1 MNDFL
6 NCVKISDK
14 KLMEELMKKE
24 EFQIEDLINVL
35 SECGLTEISYEE
47 NENLKIKIKKSP
59 QRKVIL
65 PKETPQVAKEANKKE
80 DNVKTVVSTGIGKYF
95 YADMVKVGDKIKV
108 GQDLGYIY
116 VMGLKTPL
124 KSTASGE
131 VLEITVED
139 GGVVDYGKVLLKVKA
154 TAR

>member
-1 MNDFL
+1 
-6 NCVKISDK
+6 
-14 KLMEELMKKE
+14 MKKE
-24 EFQIEDLINVL
+24 EFQFEDLIDIL

-47 NENLKIKIKKSP
+47 NENLKIKVKKSP
-59 QRKVIL
+59 QPKVVMSR
-65 PKETPQVAKEANKKE
+65 ETPQPLKEINKKE
-80 DNVKTVVSTGIGKYF
+80 ENIKAVVSTGIGKYF
-95 YADMVKVGDKIKV
+95 YKDVVKIGDRIKV

-124 KSTASGE
+124 KATVGGE
-131 VLEITVED
+131 VMDITVED

>member
-1 MNDFL
+1 
-6 NCVKISDK
+6 
-14 KLMEELMKKE
+14 MKKE

-59 QRKVIL
+59 QPKVVM
-65 PKETPQVAKEANKKE
+65 PKETPQPAKETGKKE
-80 DNVKTVVSTGIGKYF
+80 ENIKTVVSTGIGKYI
-95 YADMVKVGDKIKV
+95 YKDAVKIGDKIKV

-124 KSTASGE
+124 KSTVGGE
-131 VLEITVED
+131 VMEITVED

>member
-1 MNDFL
+1 
-6 NCVKISDK
+6 
-14 KLMEELMKKE
+14 MKKE

-59 QRKVIL
+59 QPKVVM
-65 PKETPQVAKEANKKE
+65 PKETPQPTKETGKKE
-80 DNVKTVVSTGIGKYF
+80 ENIKTVVSTGIGKYF
-95 YADMVKVGDKIKV
+95 YKDAVKIGDKIKV

-124 KSTASGE
+124 KSTVGGE
-131 VLEITVED
+131 VMEITVED

>member
-1 MNDFL
+1 
-6 NCVKISDK
+6 
-14 KLMEELMKKE
+14 MKKE

-59 QRKVIL
+59 QRKVVL
-65 PKETPQVAKEANKKE
+65 PKETTQVTKEINKKE
-80 DNVKTVVSTGIGKYF
+80 DNLKTVVSTGIGKYF
-95 YADMVKVGDKIKV
+95 YKNIVKIGDKIKV

-124 KSTASGE
+124 KSTVSGE

-139 GGVVDYGKVLLKVKA
+139 GGVVDYGKILLKVKA

>member
-1 MNDFL
+1 
-6 NCVKISDK
+6 
-14 KLMEELMKKE
+14 MKKE

-59 QRKVIL
+59 QPKVVM
-65 PKETPQVAKEANKKE
+65 PKETPQPMKEIGKKE
-80 DNVKTVVSTGIGKYF
+80 ENIKTVVSTGIGKYF
-95 YADMVKVGDKIKV
+95 YKDAVKIGDKIKV

-124 KSTASGE
+124 KSTVGGE
-131 VLEITVED
+131 VMEITVED

>member
-1 MNDFL
+1 
-6 NCVKISDK
+6 
-14 KLMEELMKKE
+14 MKKE
-24 EFQIEDLINVL
+24 EFQIEDLIDIL

-47 NENLKIKIKKSP
+47 NENLKIKVKKSP
-59 QRKVIL
+59 QAKVVMSR
-65 PKETPQVAKEANKKE
+65 ETPQPLKEINKKE
-80 DNVKTVVSTGIGKYF
+80 ENIKAVVSTGIGKYF
-95 YADMVKVGDKIKV
+95 YKDVVKIGDRIKV

-124 KSTASGE
+124 KATVGGE
-131 VLEITVED
+131 VMDITVED

>member
-1 MNDFL
+1 
-6 NCVKISDK
+6 
-14 KLMEELMKKE
+14 MKKE

-47 NENLKIKIKKSP
+47 KENLKIKIKKSP
-59 QRKVIL
+59 QQKIVI
-65 PKETPQVAKEANKKE
+65 PKEIPHPVKEVSKKE
-80 DNVKTVVSTGIGKYF
+80 ENIKTVLSTGIGKYF
-95 YADMVKVGDKIKV
+95 YKDVVKVGDKIKV

-124 KSTASGE
+124 KATVGGD
-131 VLEITVED
+131 VMEITVED

>member
-1 MNDFL
+1 
-6 NCVKISDK
+6 
-14 KLMEELMKKE
+14 MKKE
-24 EFQIEDLINVL
+24 EFQIEDLIDIL

-47 NENLKIKIKKSP
+47 NENLKIKVKKSP
-59 QRKVIL
+59 QPKVVMSR
-65 PKETPQVAKEANKKE
+65 ETPQPLKEINKKE
-80 DNVKTVVSTGIGKYF
+80 ENIKAVVSTGIGKYF
-95 YADMVKVGDKIKV
+95 YKDVVKIGDRIKV

-124 KSTASGE
+124 KATVGGD
-131 VLEITVED
+131 VMDITVED

>member
-1 MNDFL
+1 
-6 NCVKISDK
+6 
-14 KLMEELMKKE
+14 MKKE

-59 QRKVIL
+59 QREIVV
-65 PKETPQVAKEANKKE
+65 PKETPKPLKDVNKKE
-80 DNVKTVVSTGIGKYF
+80 DNIKTILSPGIGKYF
-95 YADMVKVGDKIKV
+95 YKEIVKVGDKIKV

-124 KSTASGE
+124 KSTVGGE
-131 VLEITVED
+131 VTEITVQD

>member
-1 MNDFL
+1 
-6 NCVKISDK
+6 
-14 KLMEELMKKE
+14 MKKE

-124 KSTASGE
+124 KSTAGGE

>member
-1 MNDFL
+1 
-6 NCVKISDK
+6 
-14 KLMEELMKKE
+14 MKKE

-59 QRKVIL
+59 QPKVVM
-65 PKETPQVAKEANKKE
+65 PKETPQPMKEIGKKE
-80 DNVKTVVSTGIGKYF
+80 ENIKTVVSTGIGKYF
-95 YADMVKVGDKIKV
+95 YKDTVKIGDKIKV

-124 KSTASGE
+124 KSTVGGE
-131 VLEITVED
+131 VMEITVED

>member
-1 MNDFL
+1 
-6 NCVKISDK
+6 
-14 KLMEELMKKE
+14 MKKD
-24 EFQIEDLINVL
+24 EFQIEDLISVL

-59 QRKVIL
+59 QRKVVV
-65 PKETPQVAKEANKKE
+65 PKEVVQPIKEVSKKE
-80 DNVKTVVSTGIGKYF
+80 DNVKNILSTGIGKYF
-95 YADMVKVGDKIKV
+95 YENSVKVGDKIKV
-108 GQDLGYIY
+108 GQDLGYIH

-124 KSTASGE
+124 KATVAGE
-131 VLEITVED
+131 VLEITVKD

>member
-1 MNDFL
+1 
-6 NCVKISDK
+6 
-14 KLMEELMKKE
+14 MKKE
-24 EFQIEDLINVL
+24 EFAIEDLISIL

-59 QRKVIL
+59 EKKVVIQKEAVQQ
-65 PKETPQVAKEANKKE
+65 PKEIVKKE
-80 DNVKTVVSTGIGKYF
+80 ENTKNILSTGIGKYF
-95 YADMVKVGDKIKV
+95 YQSSVKIGDKIKV

-124 KSTASGE
+124 KATVAGE
-131 VLEITVED
+131 VLDITVKD
-139 GGVVDYGKVLLKVKA
+139 GGVVDYGKVLLKVKT

>member
-1 MNDFL
+1 
-6 NCVKISDK
+6 
-14 KLMEELMKKE
+14 MKKE
-24 EFQIEDLINVL
+24 EFAIEDLISVL

-59 QRKVIL
+59 QRKVVI
-65 PKETPQVAKEANKKE
+65 PKEIVQSTKEVAKKE
-80 DNVKTVVSTGIGKYF
+80 DNIKNILSTGIGKYF
-95 YADMVKVGDKIKV
+95 YQNSVKVGDKIKV

-124 KSTASGE
+124 KATVAGE
-131 VLEITVED
+131 VLEITVKD
-139 GGVVDYGKVLLKVKA
+139 GGVVDYGKALLKVKA

>member
-1 MNDFL
+1 
-6 NCVKISDK
+6 
-14 KLMEELMKKE
+14 MKKE

-59 QRKVIL
+59 QPKVVM
-65 PKETPQVAKEANKKE
+65 PKETSQPAKETGKKE
-80 DNVKTVVSTGIGKYF
+80 ENMKTVVSTGIGKYF
-95 YADMVKVGDKIKV
+95 YKDAVKIGDKIKV

-124 KSTASGE
+124 KSTVGGE
-131 VLEITVED
+131 VMEITVED
-139 GGVVDYGKVLLKVKA
+139 GGVVDYGKALLKVKA

>member
-1 MNDFL
+1 
-6 NCVKISDK
+6 
-14 KLMEELMKKE
+14 MKKE

-59 QRKVIL
+59 QPKVVM
-65 PKETPQVAKEANKKE
+65 PKEILQPVKEVSKKE
-80 DNVKTVVSTGIGKYF
+80 ENIKTVVSTGIGKYF
-95 YADMVKVGDKIKV
+95 YKDTVKIGDKIKV

-124 KSTASGE
+124 KSTVGGE
-131 VLEITVED
+131 VMEITVED

>member
-1 MNDFL
+1 
-6 NCVKISDK
+6 
-14 KLMEELMKKE
+14 MKKE
-24 EFQIEDLINVL
+24 EFQIEDLIDIL

-47 NENLKIKIKKSP
+47 NENLKIKVKKSP
-59 QRKVIL
+59 QPKVVMSR
-65 PKETPQVAKEANKKE
+65 ETPQPLKEINKKE
-80 DNVKTVVSTGIGKYF
+80 ENIKAVVSTGIGKYF
-95 YADMVKVGDKIKV
+95 YKDVVKIGDRIKV

-124 KSTASGE
+124 KATVGGE
-131 VLEITVED
+131 VMDITVED

>member
-1 MNDFL
+1 
-6 NCVKISDK
+6 
-14 KLMEELMKKE
+14 MKKE

-59 QRKVIL
+59 QPKVVM
-65 PKETPQVAKEANKKE
+65 PKEILQPAKEVSKKE
-80 DNVKTVVSTGIGKYF
+80 ENIKTVVSTGIGKYF
-95 YADMVKVGDKIKV
+95 YEGIVEVGDKIKV

-124 KSTASGE
+124 KSTVGGE
-131 VLEITVED
+131 VTEITVED
-139 GGVVDYGKVLLKVKA
+139 GGVVDYGKVILKVKA

>member
-1 MNDFL
+1 
-6 NCVKISDK
+6 
-14 KLMEELMKKE
+14 MKKE
-24 EFQIEDLINVL
+24 KFQIEDLINVL
-35 SECGLTEISYEE
+35 SECRLTEISYEE

-59 QRKVIL
+59 QPKVVM
-65 PKETPQVAKEANKKE
+65 PRETSQPVKESITKKE
-80 DNVKTVVSTGIGKYF
+80 ESIKNVISTGIGRYF
-95 YADMVKVGDKIKV
+95 YKDVIGVGDKIKV

-124 KSTASGE
+124 KSTVGGE
-131 VLEITVED
+131 VIDITVED

>member
-1 MNDFL
+1 
-6 NCVKISDK
+6 
-14 KLMEELMKKE
+14 MKKE
-24 EFQIEDLINVL
+24 EFQIEDLIDIL

-47 NENLKIKIKKSP
+47 NENLKIKVKKSP
-59 QRKVIL
+59 QPKVVMSR
-65 PKETPQVAKEANKKE
+65 ETPQPLKEISKKE
-80 DNVKTVVSTGIGKYF
+80 ENIKAVVSTGIGKYF
-95 YADMVKVGDKIKV
+95 YKDVVKIGDRIKV

-124 KSTASGE
+124 KATVGGE
-131 VLEITVED
+131 VMDITVED

>member
-1 MNDFL
+1 
-6 NCVKISDK
+6 
-14 KLMEELMKKE
+14 MKKE
-24 EFQIEDLINVL
+24 EFAIEDLISIL

-59 QRKVIL
+59 ERKVVIQKEAVQQ
-65 PKETPQVAKEANKKE
+65 PKEIVKKE
-80 DNVKTVVSTGIGKYF
+80 ENTKNILSTGIGKYF
-95 YADMVKVGDKIKV
+95 YQSSVKIGDKIKV

-124 KSTASGE
+124 KATVAGE
-131 VLEITVED
+131 VLDITVKD
-139 GGVVDYGKVLLKVKA
+139 GGVVDYGKVLLKVKT

>member
-1 MNDFL
+1 
-6 NCVKISDK
+6 
-14 KLMEELMKKE
+14 MKKE

-59 QRKVIL
+59 QPKVVM
-65 PKETPQVAKEANKKE
+65 PKEILQPVKEVSKKE
-80 DNVKTVVSTGIGKYF
+80 ENIKTVVSTGIGKYF
-95 YADMVKVGDKIKV
+95 YEGIVKVGDKIKV

-124 KSTASGE
+124 KSTVGGE
-131 VLEITVED
+131 VTEITVED
-139 GGVVDYGKVLLKVKA
+139 GGVVDYGKVILKVKA

>member
-1 MNDFL
+1 
-6 NCVKISDK
+6 
-14 KLMEELMKKE
+14 MKKE

-59 QRKVIL
+59 QPKVVM
-65 PKETPQVAKEANKKE
+65 PKETPQSMKEIGKKE
-80 DNVKTVVSTGIGKYF
+80 ENIKTVVSTGIGKYF
-95 YADMVKVGDKIKV
+95 YKDAVKIGDKIKV

-124 KSTASGE
+124 KSTVGGE
-131 VLEITVED
+131 VMEITVED

>member
-1 MNDFL
+1 
-6 NCVKISDK
+6 
-14 KLMEELMKKE
+14 MKKE

-59 QRKVIL
+59 QPKVVM
-65 PKETPQVAKEANKKE
+65 PKETPQPMKEIGKKE
-80 DNVKTVVSTGIGKYF
+80 ENIKTVVSTGIGKYF
-95 YADMVKVGDKIKV
+95 YKDAVKIGDKIKV

-124 KSTASGE
+124 KSTVGGE
-131 VLEITVED
+131 VMEITVED
-139 GGVVDYGKVLLKVKA
+139 GGVVDYGKVILKVKA

>member
-1 MNDFL
+1 
-6 NCVKISDK
+6 
-14 KLMEELMKKE
+14 MKKE
-24 EFQIEDLINVL
+24 KFQIEDLINVL
-35 SECGLTEISYEE
+35 SECRLTEISYEE

-59 QRKVIL
+59 QPKVVM
-65 PKETPQVAKEANKKE
+65 PRETSQPVKESITKKE
-80 DNVKTVVSTGIGKYF
+80 ESIKNVISTGIGRYF
-95 YADMVKVGDKIKV
+95 YKDVIGVGDKIKV

-124 KSTASGE
+124 KSTVGGE
-131 VLEITVED
+131 VMDITVED

>member
-1 MNDFL
+1 
-6 NCVKISDK
+6 
-14 KLMEELMKKE
+14 MKKE
-24 EFQIEDLINVL
+24 EFQIEDLINIL

-59 QRKVIL
+59 QPKVVM
-65 PKETPQVAKEANKKE
+65 PKEVLQTVKEINKKE
-80 DNVKTVVSTGIGKYF
+80 ENIKTVVSTGIGKYF
-95 YADMVKVGDKIKV
+95 YEGIVKIGDKIKV

-124 KSTASGE
+124 KSTVGGE
-131 VLEITVED
+131 VTEITVED
-139 GGVVDYGKVLLKVKA
+139 GGVVDYGKVILKVKA

>member
-1 MNDFL
+1 
-6 NCVKISDK
+6 
-14 KLMEELMKKE
+14 MKKE

-59 QRKVIL
+59 QPKVVMH
-65 PKETPQVAKEANKKE
+65 KEAPQPAKEIGKKE
-80 DNVKTVVSTGIGKYF
+80 ENIKTVVSTGIGKYF
-95 YADMVKVGDKIKV
+95 YKDAVKIGDKIKV

-124 KSTASGE
+124 KSTVGGE
-131 VLEITVED
+131 VMEITVED

>member
-1 MNDFL
+1 
-6 NCVKISDK
+6 
-14 KLMEELMKKE
+14 MKKE

>member
-1 MNDFL
+1 
-6 NCVKISDK
+6 
-14 KLMEELMKKE
+14 MKKE

-59 QRKVIL
+59 QPKVVM
-65 PKETPQVAKEANKKE
+65 PKETSQPMKEIGKKE
-80 DNVKTVVSTGIGKYF
+80 ENIKTVVSTGIGKYF
-95 YADMVKVGDKIKV
+95 YKDAVKIGDKIKV

-124 KSTASGE
+124 KSTVGGE
-131 VLEITVED
+131 VMEITVED

>member
-1 MNDFL
+1 
-6 NCVKISDK
+6 
-14 KLMEELMKKE
+14 MKKE
-24 EFQIEDLINVL
+24 EFQIEDLIDIL

-47 NENLKIKIKKSP
+47 NENLKIKVKKSP
-59 QRKVIL
+59 QPKVVMSR
-65 PKETPQVAKEANKKE
+65 ETPQPLKEINKKE
-80 DNVKTVVSTGIGKYF
+80 ENIKAVVSTGIGKYF
-95 YADMVKVGDKIKV
+95 YKDVVKIGDRIKV

-124 KSTASGE
+124 KATVGGE
-131 VLEITVED
+131 VTDITVED

>member
-1 MNDFL
+1 
-6 NCVKISDK
+6 
-14 KLMEELMKKE
+14 MKKE
-24 EFQIEDLINVL
+24 EFQIEDLSNVL

-59 QRKVIL
+59 QPKVVM
-65 PKETPQVAKEANKKE
+65 PKEILQPVKEVSKKE
-80 DNVKTVVSTGIGKYF
+80 ENIKTVVSTGIGKYF
-95 YADMVKVGDKIKV
+95 YEGIVEVGDKIKV

-124 KSTASGE
+124 KSTVGGE
-131 VLEITVED
+131 VTEITVED
-139 GGVVDYGKVLLKVKA
+139 GGVVDYGKVILKVKA